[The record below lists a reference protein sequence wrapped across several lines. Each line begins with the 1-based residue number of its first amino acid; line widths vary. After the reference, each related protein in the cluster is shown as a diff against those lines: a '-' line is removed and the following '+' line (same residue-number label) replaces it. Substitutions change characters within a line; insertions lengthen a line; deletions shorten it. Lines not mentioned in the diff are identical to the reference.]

1 MGSKATVAAAGF
13 SMTWM
18 SSTDHDGSL
27 DSFNCQGAFEVA
39 LSDYAELRIMGICV
53 LRKMRLVVIA
63 SMVTAVIGCAT
74 GQLSND
80 VKPFVGRDIHEL
92 FARLGH
98 PTGKQETS
106 GNPVYVWRADSEGV
120 LATTSDREGT
130 KTMTVQYECTLEV
143 TVDAGEVIQSYR
155 IEGSNAGCAA
165 FRRHLVR

>member
-1 MGSKATVAAAGF
+1 
-13 SMTWM
+13 M
-18 SSTDHDGSL
+18 SL
-27 DSFNCQGAFEVA
+27 W
-39 LSDYAELRIMGICV
+39 V
-53 LRKMRLVVIA
+53 LRKMRIFFIA
-63 SMVTAVIGCAT
+63 SMVTVVIGCAT
-74 GQLSND
+74 SQLSND

-98 PTGKQETS
+98 PTGKQETI

-120 LATTSDREGT
+120 LATTSDREAT

-143 TVDAGEVIQSYR
+143 TVNAQEVIQSYQ